1 MAAQWDDTNY
11 VTAYIAARD
20 GKSGKDIAAML
31 GCNPARLAIWRKQR
45 PALEDAIQRGK
56 SSSTRTLT
64 EHILGSV
71 PEDVL
76 HTWDIIQTKHKAASK
91 AGSRVS
97 AAELDML
104 TGQMEG
110 RQLQHLYLLALA
122 SSSWNADRA
131 CKTIGVQPYMLQ
143 AWRKDPDF
151 CKVAQAISEA
161 KRDFVEGRL
170 LDLVNGGHAGATIFA
185 AKSLVPEYQETRT
198 LKHTGKVDVD
208 VQHTHTLALEDL
220 NLPTDLMLQILEHV
234 DAHKEAQR
242 KSGLLLE
249 GEAVKHD
256 D

>member
-1 MAAQWDDTNY
+1 MVQWDDSNY

-20 GKSGKDIAAML
+20 GKTLKDIAALL
-31 GCNPARLAIWRKQR
+31 GCNPARLSIWRREK
-45 PALEDAIQRGK
+45 PALEDAINRGK

-76 HTWDIIQTKHKAASK
+76 ATWDIIQSKHKAASR
-91 AGSRVS
+91 AGSRVT

-151 CKVAQAISEA
+151 CKVAEAINAA

-185 AKSLVPEYQETRT
+185 AKSLVPDYQETRT
-198 LKHTGKVDVD
+198 HKHVGKLEVDVN
-208 VQHTHTLALEDL
+208 HTHTLAIEDL
-220 NLPTDLMLQILEHV
+220 NLPTEMMLQILEHV

-242 KSGLLLE
+242 KAGLFLE
-249 GEAVKHD
+249 GEVVKHD